1 MSDAT
6 SNRAELGITDPR
18 GMRAATVLPSWM
30 GSIRFRLTL
39 VYSSVLFSIA
49 TFLVGVIYLA
59 ERAALA
65 GSGDDV
71 SVHGTIQWPSG
82 QIGNFEAITP
92 QEFANRV
99 NGRALDVLRHY
110 SLIAILVLFLI
121 SLVVGWIVSGSVLKP
136 IERITDVAKDIQA
149 TDLSRRINLGGP
161 PDELRELADTFDDML
176 GRIDDAFESQRQF
189 IHETSHEL
197 RNPLAVIRTNLDVTL
212 SDPDASEEDL
222 RHTLEVVQRSSER
235 MTKLVDDLL
244 VYARNGSLSVEHTR
258 VDISQLVTEIADE
271 FHAPAQAKGVSVI
284 GEPAPG
290 LWVDGDRHALRQALA
305 NLLANAERVAPPGS
319 TIRVRAGAQ
328 APWVWMSVEDEGP
341 GIAPE
346 DQDRVFQRFWRGEAA
361 GRSEVRSGLGLTIV
375 RQIAQAHGGAV
386 KLASEVGR
394 GAAFALWLPAA
405 RDPEAAAA
413 SAPPARAADQ
423 DPTMDPATPPR

>member
-1 MSDAT
+1 MAETT
-6 SNRAELGITDPR
+6 SNRAELGIGDPR
-18 GMRAATVLPSWM
+18 GMRAASVLPSWM
-30 GSIRFRLTL
+30 GSIRVRLTL
-39 VYSSVLFSIA
+39 VYSTVLFSIA

-65 GSGDDV
+65 NSGDYQHYGVLLAPDGQPIGDV
-71 SVHGTIQWPSG
+71 LTNQQFVQ
-82 QIGNFEAITP
+82 
-92 QEFANRV
+92 RV
-99 NGRALDVLRHY
+99 NQQALDVLRHY
-110 SLIAILVLFLI
+110 SLIAIFILFLI
-121 SLVVGWIVSGSVLKP
+121 SLVVGWLVSGSVLKP

-212 SDPDASEEDL
+212 SDPDATDEDL

-258 VDISQLVTEIADE
+258 VDITQLVTEMADE
-271 FHAPAQAKGVSVI
+271 FRAPAEAKGVTVV
-284 GEPAPG
+284 GQAAPD

-305 NLLANAERVAPPGS
+305 NLLANAERVSPTGS

-328 APWVWMSVEDEGP
+328 EPWVWMSVEDEGP

-346 DQDRVFQRFWRGEAA
+346 DQDRVFQRFWRGEGAS
-361 GRSEVRSGLGLTIV
+361 RSEVRSGLGLTIV

-386 KLASEVGR
+386 KLASELGH

-405 RDPEAAAA
+405 PDGTATGERAVIDGARESEASLDPA
-413 SAPPARAADQ
+413 APPS
-423 DPTMDPATPPR
+423 